1 MIVYVFE
8 YEINS
13 GMEQAYWDFMEAEGA
28 PFWLQFPEVKR
39 YEVYSKLGGHG
50 SFEGRVELESFA
62 AFDKIWSHPDIGKIS
77 QKTAGFT
84 HNTQRRF
91 LVQQSVYEK

>member
-1 MIVYVFE
+1 
-8 YEINS
+8 
-13 GMEQAYWDFMEAEGA
+13 MEQAYWDFMKAAGA

-39 YEVYSKLGGHG
+39 YEVYSKIGGHG
-50 SFEGRVELESFA
+50 SFEGRVELENFA
-62 AFDKIWSHPDIGKIS
+62 DFEKIWSHPDLSYIS

-91 LVQQSVYEK
+91 LVLDKVFDSK